1 MGNLVQQ
8 MAETAVTMSMKKTDW
23 PRRQLGQM
31 KAEEEFAARKAVRQE
46 TQQHIT
52 QDGQEQRLAP
62 PEAAQEAEGT
72 SNACWPLQNL
82 ALSEEATA
90 LATVSTTEAALESVC
105 WVKGDDGVPVLSRL
119 QHQRQQP
126 GVA

>member
-31 KAEEEFAARKAVRQE
+31 RPKRNLLLERQSGKRRSS
-46 TQQHIT
+46 TSN

-62 PEAAQEAEGT
+62 EAAQEAEEERLMH
-72 SNACWPLQNL
+72 CCPLQNL
-82 ALSEEATA
+82 AS
-90 LATVSTTEAALESVC
+90 
-105 WVKGDDGVPVLSRL
+105 
-119 QHQRQQP
+119 
-126 GVA
+126 